1 MRLDLDASCNENGP
15 ILSSYP
21 TQCFLVTIIVKC
33 RKFMMMEA
41 QTLIDFGAP
50 TCFMDKKLVQQ
61 YKLVLLKNNTL
72 MPVGVIGGQNLS
84 LRPITHKTKP
94 LDVTIGSHISKVILD
109 LQLFVNTLMK
119 NSRRG
124 SFDIPS
130 L

>member
-1 MRLDLDASCNENGP
+1 
-15 ILSSYP
+15 
-21 TQCFLVTIIVKC
+21 
-33 RKFMMMEA
+33 MMMEA